1 MFIFSGDNNL
11 VCKIQHLTFVRHLK
25 PVARLGKL
33 AEKESFYYNKLRG
46 KKMLTIES
54 IKTALAPIAKEYG
67 LKRIFLFGSYAKGCA
82 TAESDVDLLI
92 EKGSGSFSLIKLS
105 SFLQDVQDVLKLSVD
120 VVTTSGIAADF
131 KASIEGTEILVY
143 EA

>member
-1 MFIFSGDNNL
+1 
-11 VCKIQHLTFVRHLK
+11 
-25 PVARLGKL
+25 
-33 AEKESFYYNKLRG
+33 
-46 KKMLTIES
+46 MLTIES
-54 IKTALAPIAKEYG
+54 IKTALAPIAKVYG

-92 EKGSGSFSLIKLS
+92 EKGGGSFSLIKLS